1 MTDYFLYP
9 TYIFSVI
16 PIILLLILICDAYI
30 QRREHPMGRLSS
42 KISITVW
49 YLMDQAVRP
58 IEIRGF
64 DIDKFDEI
72 PEEKEKIAS
81 IAIDITQD

>member
-1 MTDYFLYP
+1 
-9 TYIFSVI
+9 
-16 PIILLLILICDAYI
+16 
-30 QRREHPMGRLSS
+30 
-42 KISITVW
+42 
-49 YLMDQAVRP
+49 MDQAVRP